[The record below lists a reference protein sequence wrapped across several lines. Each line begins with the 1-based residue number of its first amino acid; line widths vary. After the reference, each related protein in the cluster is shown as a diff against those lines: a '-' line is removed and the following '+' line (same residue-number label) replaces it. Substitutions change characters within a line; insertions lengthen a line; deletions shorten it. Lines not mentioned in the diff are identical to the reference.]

1 MLRSPIFSNSKSF
14 ECLSAFIA
22 IFKTYDCGI
31 YRNVYFFSFFSFFLQ
46 PTVSLPSVDL
56 RPKGRG
62 RPQRILLGVWPD
74 EHIRG
79 VIRAVV
85 FRDGHSP
92 HIVKEE
98 PTTIYPTLA
107 NYAACNGPEGAVSPG
122 AAAAAAV
129 AAVAQGN
136 GTTHS
141 LFLNFVKI
149 DVLEEGCIRVRNAQ
163 SYSKSFFYRM
173 CFREINFTEI
183 SLFESYF
190 QSD

>member
-1 MLRSPIFSNSKSF
+1 MVNSIPFLNIIHALLARS
-14 ECLSAFIA
+14 
-22 IFKTYDCGI
+22 
-31 YRNVYFFSFFSFFLQ
+31 
-46 PTVSLPSVDL
+46 DL

-98 PTTIYPTLA
+98 PTSMYPSLA

-136 GTTHS
+136 VSLNADQASSVASTTNRTVT
-141 LFLNFVKI
+141 LCLA
-149 DVLEEGCIRVRNAQ
+149 C
-163 SYSKSFFYRM
+163 
-173 CFREINFTEI
+173 
-183 SLFESYF
+183 
-190 QSD
+190 

>member
-1 MLRSPIFSNSKSF
+1 MERGQIGWTNTIDAVRG
-14 ECLSAFIA
+14 CL
-22 IFKTYDCGI
+22 
-31 YRNVYFFSFFSFFLQ
+31 
-46 PTVSLPSVDL
+46 DL

-92 HIVKEE
+92 HMVKEE
-98 PTTIYPTLA
+98 PTSMYPSLA

-136 GTTHS
+136 FASNLLPFPSFYS
-141 LFLNFVKI
+141 LLSQHRDPLPIFSQL
-149 DVLEEGCIRVRNAQ
+149 LA
-163 SYSKSFFYRM
+163 
-173 CFREINFTEI
+173 
-183 SLFESYF
+183 
-190 QSD
+190 

>member
-1 MLRSPIFSNSKSF
+1 MRILEESGHVHPVQDTEPIYSEINSS
-14 ECLSAFIA
+14 
-22 IFKTYDCGI
+22 
-31 YRNVYFFSFFSFFLQ
+31 FSFFTLFLH
-46 PTVSLPSVDL
+46 PIPSLSSVDL

-98 PTTIYPTLA
+98 PTTMYPSLA

-136 GTTHS
+136 DNTRQFLAFP
-141 LFLNFVKI
+141 LFF
-149 DVLEEGCIRVRNAQ
+149 
-163 SYSKSFFYRM
+163 STSFS
-173 CFREINFTEI
+173 ET
-183 SLFESYF
+183 
-190 QSD
+190 SD

>member
-1 MLRSPIFSNSKSF
+1 MNFSPLFPPFLRPLPPLSF
-14 ECLSAFIA
+14 
-22 IFKTYDCGI
+22 
-31 YRNVYFFSFFSFFLQ
+31 
-46 PTVSLPSVDL
+46 VDL

-98 PTTIYPTLA
+98 PTTMYPTLA

-136 GTTHS
+136 AAAPISHFFS
-141 LFLNFVKI
+141 LFLSPRPAIDALHTGRSAELKSVFLVFVMSPEKS
-149 DVLEEGCIRVRNAQ
+149 A
-163 SYSKSFFYRM
+163 KSFY
-173 CFREINFTEI
+173 FR
-183 SLFESYF
+183 F
-190 QSD
+190 QLYVIVKNI

>member
-1 MLRSPIFSNSKSF
+1 MPKNAIPLRP
-14 ECLSAFIA
+14 
-22 IFKTYDCGI
+22 DC
-31 YRNVYFFSFFSFFLQ
+31 S
-46 PTVSLPSVDL
+46 DL

-92 HIVKEE
+92 HMVKEE
-98 PTTIYPTLA
+98 PTSMYPSLA

-129 AAVAQGN
+129 AAVAQGTFSLILETLFRHTFRRTFTTEQN
-136 GTTHS
+136 VFFLFPFAMDSSRIRITHS
-141 LFLNFVKI
+141 NTRFVETISFSYALFTQRTPTQNLRT
-149 DVLEEGCIRVRNAQ
+149 L
-163 SYSKSFFYRM
+163 
-173 CFREINFTEI
+173 
-183 SLFESYF
+183 
-190 QSD
+190 

>member
-1 MLRSPIFSNSKSF
+1 MHDHRTDLQGNEF
-14 ECLSAFIA
+14 
-22 IFKTYDCGI
+22 
-31 YRNVYFFSFFSFFLQ
+31 FFL
-46 PTVSLPSVDL
+46 VLPPFSTLFFSVDL

-98 PTTIYPTLA
+98 PTTMYPSLA

-136 GTTHS
+136 GNKF
-141 LFLNFVKI
+141 LFSFSPAI
-149 DVLEEGCIRVRNAQ
+149 DALRTG
-163 SYSKSFFYRM
+163 
-173 CFREINFTEI
+173 
-183 SLFESYF
+183 
-190 QSD
+190 